1 MNKTIWAVGAF
12 FGLTAVA
19 LGALG
24 SHVLRESLTEAAL
37 GSFQT
42 GVQYQMYH
50 ALFLLVLGSQ
60 KWLTG
65 RHRKLVF
72 GLVTAGVVCFSFS
85 IYALSTQALTGLDF
99 GSIALVTPLGGGLL
113 LVGWGW
119 VLYRALVAIR
129 R

>member
-24 SHVLRESLTEAAL
+24 SHALRESLPGTAL
-37 GSFQT
+37 ESFQT

-60 KWLTG
+60 KWMDG
-65 RHRKLVF
+65 RHLKLVF
-72 GLVTAGVVCFSFS
+72 GLITAGVVCFSFS
-85 IYALSTQALTGLDF
+85 IYALSTEAVTGLDF
-99 GSIALVTPLGGGLL
+99 GGIALVTPLGGGLL
-113 LVGWGW
+113 LAGWGW
-119 VLYRALVAIR
+119 VLYRALTSVR